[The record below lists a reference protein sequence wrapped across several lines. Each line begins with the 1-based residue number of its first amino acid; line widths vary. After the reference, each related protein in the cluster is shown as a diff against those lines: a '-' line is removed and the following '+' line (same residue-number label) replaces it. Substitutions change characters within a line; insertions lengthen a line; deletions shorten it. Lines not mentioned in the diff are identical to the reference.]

1 MPKKD
6 IDYSNTTIYKIYCKD
21 TNMTDTYVGHTT
33 NFKEREYSHMKCC
46 ENIHNNTKVYKT
58 IRENGGWNN
67 WDMVE
72 IANYN
77 CKDLIEA
84 KMKEQYHYELLKSTL
99 NSYPPYIDK
108 NNYFCSI
115 CNLQCSGKTQYNKHR
130 NCKSHNKNQEKDF
143 SISLLKETLQ
153 KSLKKFCCENC
164 DYYTCRLSQYER
176 HLLTGKHKN
185 NVKSTLNQQ
194 ISTKNKEY
202 TNIQNFKCICSKA
215 YRDRTGLWRH
225 KKICNYESVAVE
237 EINKE
242 EINYKEVILTL
253 INQNKELQKQNQ
265 ELQKQILDLIEKINI
280 SKDLNI
286 DKEL

>member
-84 KMKEQYHYELLKSTL
+84 KMKENYHYEELKSTL

-130 NCKSHNKNQEKDF
+130 NNKKHFENEKN
-143 SISLLKETLQ
+143 INNEKTIQ
-153 KSLKKFCCENC
+153 KNIIRFFCNKCNFKTSRKN
-164 DYYTCRLSQYER
+164 DYDK
-176 HLLTGKHKN
+176 HLLTKKHIENKNEIIKNKCLCGKIFKYMSGLCKHKKKCN
-185 NVKSTLNQQ
+185 HNCIPLKDLTGKD
-194 ISTKNKEY
+194 IKEP
-202 TNIQNFKCICSKA
+202 
-215 YRDRTGLWRH
+215 
-225 KKICNYESVAVE
+225 
-237 EINKE
+237 E

-286 DKEL
+286 DKET